1 MGARG
6 PQPSLS
12 REQIVAAAVEL
23 LDAGAPVTVRAVA
36 ARLEVRPNTI
46 YTYFPDKV
54 ALEGAVADRLL
65 ALADP
70 DLLLGRR
77 SWRNRIVDYAVSLR
91 TVLLARPTGCALFH
105 TAPMNGPVALAV
117 GERLLAL
124 LMGAGLPDEDASRGA
139 YTVITYVLGA
149 TTLANADAGVEPA
162 RRTRLESVDAAG
174 FPLTARTA
182 HVAVGWN
189 GEDQFR
195 WGLTRML
202 DALAPLR

>member
-1 MGARG
+1 VGARG

-12 REQIVAAAVEL
+12 RERIVAAAVDL

-36 ARLEVRPNTI
+36 AGLDVRPNTI

-77 SWRNRIVDYAVSLR
+77 SWRNRVVDYAVSLR

-105 TAPMNGPVALAV
+105 TAPMNGPVALTV

-124 LMGAGLPDEDASRGA
+124 LTGAGLPEEDASRGA

-149 TTLANADAGVEPA
+149 TTLANADGVEPA

-182 HVAVGWN
+182 HVAVEWN

-195 WGLTRML
+195 WGLTRLL
-202 DALAPLR
+202 DALAPPR